1 MGRLKIKS
9 FWLIMKLSFL
19 YNINIIPFTLL
30 HLLQEGGPLQ
40 GPETALLSNT
50 WKLIVRGDTC
60 ADKAR
65 DFIGKVCPAESSRVR
80 ESRRTALSRGWQFPV
95 LWWWDCFWVVCSQ
108 SFWLRVLSG
117 GTHLV
122 SQGGCQQEG
131 FWEVVK
137 QLMQMVTMVP
147 GQGGWW

>member
-1 MGRLKIKS
+1 
-9 FWLIMKLSFL
+9 MKLSFL

-65 DFIGKVCPAESSRVR
+65 DFIGKVRPGAEHEGKGTQENFLVTWLAVSGFMVMGLFSWLSHLPSGAHLVQHGR
-80 ESRRTALSRGWQFPV
+80 EEGSRRWSDMWCLLLTFAELFR
-95 LWWWDCFWVVCSQ
+95 
-108 SFWLRVLSG
+108 
-117 GTHLV
+117 LV
-122 SQGGCQQEG
+122 EAY
-131 FWEVVK
+131 
-137 QLMQMVTMVP
+137 
-147 GQGGWW
+147 